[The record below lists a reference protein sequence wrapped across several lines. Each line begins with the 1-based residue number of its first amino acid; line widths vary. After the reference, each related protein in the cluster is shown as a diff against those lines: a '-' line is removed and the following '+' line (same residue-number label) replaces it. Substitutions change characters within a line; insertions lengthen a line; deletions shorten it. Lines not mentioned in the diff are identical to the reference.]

1 MLEATQHKRAT
12 FSTLTYDNEHLPIL
26 PNGRPTLVPADTRA
40 FLNRLRGRLEPDRL
54 RFFLCGE
61 YGGRKQRPHYHAI
74 IFGLECERESTLR
87 DHHDRPIPKRCCQV
101 CHLVSDTWG
110 MGDVDLGRLTSER
123 AAYTAHYVT
132 KRLTRQDDERLDGR
146 YPEFSRKSSM
156 PGLGRAAAEKLADKI
171 GPSLPPLVDV
181 PDALGRNGAFPL
193 GRYLKRVMRER
204 LGRDPLSPSYKMEE
218 NENDVLYV
226 RAHIENDDP
235 RAKGDLKNILIQN
248 ALADLDA
255 QRENAAENRR
265 QIFTPLPTRSFHDG
279 RKGEVQSVV
288 RKVTLDE
295 HGGLVSDRT
304 D

>member
-1 MLEATQHKRAT
+1 MLEATQHQRST
-12 FSTLTYDNEHLPIL
+12 FSTLTYDRQHVPVL
-26 PNGRPTLVPADTRA
+26 PNGRQTLVPGDARA
-40 FLNRLRGRLEPDRL
+40 FLNRLRGRIEPQRL

-61 YGGRKQRPHYHAI
+61 YGGKYERPHYHAI

-87 DHHDRPIPKRCCQV
+87 DHTNRPVPQRCCEV
-101 CHLVSDTWG
+101 CDMVSRAWG

-132 KRLTRQDDERLDGR
+132 KKLTRADDVRLDGR

-156 PGLGRAAAEKLADKI
+156 PGLGRAAAELLADKI
-171 GPSLPPLVDV
+171 GPHLPVAVDV
-181 PDALGRNGAFPL
+181 PDALGQHGSFPL

-204 LGRDPLSPSYKMEE
+204 LGRDPSSPPEKMAE
-218 NENDVLYV
+218 NEADVLYV
-226 RAHIENDDP
+226 RATIENDFP
-235 RAKGDLKNILIQN
+235 SAKGDLKKTLIAN

-255 QRENAAENRR
+255 QLEAARENRR
-265 QIFTPLPTRSFHDG
+265 SIFAKPQKEFWHGSES
-279 RKGEVQSVV
+279 EVQSVV